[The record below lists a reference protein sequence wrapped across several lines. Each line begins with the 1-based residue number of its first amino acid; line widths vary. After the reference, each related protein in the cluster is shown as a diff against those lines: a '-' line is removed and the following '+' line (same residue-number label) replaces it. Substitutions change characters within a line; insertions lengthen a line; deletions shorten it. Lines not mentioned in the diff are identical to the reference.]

1 MPIDAFVHAQMKNLM
16 MRKKSAEEELTKV
29 RADGQLWKGR
39 VQLAQEK
46 NLTELAVQ
54 AEEKLVSLRSRRD
67 ELKFELEK
75 IEQEKD
81 VLRYQARR
89 PSGDEVERAEF
100 MVEQVRQGGLID
112 PDKAGLERELAG
124 LVSLDFD
131 TSEDDKT

>member
-89 PSGDEVERAEF
+89 PGGDEVERAEF